1 MHSYDQLERL
11 LSIANHAS
19 PLLYNF
25 MSQFPSDNKQTPDHL
40 PITTTADLHS
50 YDELQPAAAAPSTY
64 FTVNS
69 HGNYMVNKAG
79 IPAFMI
85 PAPRIR
91 TPGSMQ
97 ETLDSLRD
105 DWVSVDIVFRSLQD
119 AFIVKPSTC
128 ADLTEDEYLD
138 DVDRELSI
146 AYDDLMAQVRR
157 LYRQLNRLSREMS
170 QYKAA
175 TSSSSSSKDTLC
187 NNGGLQQ

>member
-1 MHSYDQLERL
+1 MHSYDQLEGF

-19 PLLYNF
+19 PLLHNF
-25 MSQFPSDNKQTPDHL
+25 MSQFSSNKQDPDNI
-40 PITTTADLHS
+40 PITTAADYHS
-50 YDELQPAAAAPSTY
+50 YGSPAVPSAY
-64 FTVNS
+64 YSVNNN
-69 HGNYMVNKAG
+69 GDYMVNKAG
-79 IPAFMI
+79 IPAFLI

-105 DWVSVDIVFRSLQD
+105 EWVSVDIVFRSLQE

-175 TSSSSSSKDTLC
+175 TSNNTQDTLC
-187 NNGGLQQ
+187 NGGFQQ

>member
-1 MHSYDQLERL
+1 
-11 LSIANHAS
+11 
-19 PLLYNF
+19 
-25 MSQFPSDNKQTPDHL
+25 MSQFPSDNKQAPDHL
-40 PITTTADLHS
+40 PITSTADLHS
-50 YDELQPAAAAPSTY
+50 YDGLQPTTAPSTF

-105 DWVSVDIVFRSLQD
+105 DWISVDIVFRSLQS

-175 TSSSSSSKDTLC
+175 SSRDTLC